1 MPGLS
6 SPRFFWIAA
15 NRYGARLPPLDM
27 ALDEPNGLLAAHGDL
42 SPPTLLAA
50 YRAGVFPWYSAGQ
63 PILWW
68 SPDPRAVLYP
78 ARFHVSRSLART
90 LRRGHFCVTADREF
104 AAVMRACAMPRH
116 ADDGTWITDD
126 MFAAYTA
133 LHALG
138 HAHSFEC
145 WHGDKLAGGLYGVA
159 IGRVFYGESMFSRM
173 SDASKVALA
182 AACRWLANWGYALFD
197 CQVAS
202 GHLGTLGAVVL
213 PRAQFAAALSTL
225 CAQEPSESA
234 WRVFEEPAAT

>member
-15 NRYGARLPPLDM
+15 NRYGPGLPPLDM

-42 SPPTLLAA
+42 SPATLLAA

-63 PILWW
+63 PLLWW
-68 SPDPRAVLYP
+68 APDPRAVLYP

-90 LRRGHFCVTADREF
+90 LRRGHFRVTADRQF
-104 AAVMRACAMPRH
+104 ATVMRACAMPRQ
-116 ADDGTWITDD
+116 ADEGTWITED

-145 WHGDKLAGGLYGVA
+145 WHGDTLVGGMYGVA

-182 AACRWLANWGYALFD
+182 TACRWLAGWGYGLFD

-202 GHLGTLGAVVL
+202 RHLGTLGAVEL

-225 CAQEPSESA
+225 CAQEPAESA